1 MIARDL
7 INPIVPSLQASDD
20 IARASSLMDDLHLS
34 VLPVLDGDRFVGFI
48 REDILYDDIFDKPTI
63 GEYPLEMSDC
73 AVNQEQ
79 HFYEVLRVAEECQH
93 AMVAV
98 TEEDDHFLGVITA
111 KDLVQAF
118 SKTTAVQSPGS
129 ILELSVKKIN
139 YSLAEITRLVEGE
152 NAKVMGCFLKND
164 DMDSERV
171 FVTIKLDK
179 KDVSHVAATLRRFD
193 YQVVR
198 LIQEEN
204 LISYEK
210 ERLDALMKYLSI

>member
-7 INPIVPSLQASDD
+7 INPIIPALKVSDD

-34 VLPVLDGDRFVGFI
+34 VLPVLNGEQFVGFI
-48 REDILYDDIFDKPTI
+48 REEVLYDDIFDKPTV
-63 GEYPLEMSDC
+63 GEYPLELANCMVKQD
-73 AVNQEQ
+73 Q
-79 HFYEVLRVAEECQH
+79 HFYEVLRIAEECQH

-98 TEEDDHFLGVITA
+98 IEDQEHYLGVITA
-111 KDLVQAF
+111 EDLVQAF
-118 SKTTAVQSPGS
+118 SKTTAVQSAGS

-139 YSLAEITRLVEGE
+139 YSLAEITRLIEGE
-152 NAKVMGCFLKND
+152 NAKVMGCFLSND
-164 DMDSERV
+164 EMDSERV
-171 FVTIKLDK
+171 YVTIKLDK
-179 KDVSHVAATLRRFD
+179 KNVSHVAATLRRFE

-198 LIQEEN
+198 IIQEEN